1 MECAALRRA
10 LPRTKGGP
18 SGLGF
23 SGRLGNLQAAEPGA
37 WGGRGSHRI
46 QARSWFC
53 KVGSFP
59 QAERGRSFLRLG
71 CARAGWNLGPSW
83 KAPTDPERGECPLGF
98 CFCFSVG
105 ARFRAHLK
113 FPAFLSPAFSGVA
126 SGRERVRGRV
136 NPVHALPL
144 SLWTL
149 SLSALDTILEGSSE
163 TDRL

>member
-1 MECAALRRA
+1 MLRRA

-37 WGGRGSHRI
+37 WSGRESHRI
-46 QARSWFC
+46 QARSWFW

-59 QAERGRSFLRLG
+59 PAERGRSFLRPG
-71 CARAGWNLGPSW
+71 CSRAGWSLGPSW

-113 FPAFLSPAFSGVA
+113 FPVFLSPAFSSVA
-126 SGRERVRGRV
+126 SGRERVRGGLTLCTPFPFISGLRIF
-136 NPVHALPL
+136 L
-144 SLWTL
+144 LWVQ
-149 SLSALDTILEGSSE
+149 S
-163 TDRL
+163 